1 MARFCTECG
10 TAIPE
15 GAGFCIE
22 CGAKAPEAETNPAQ
36 PAVPA
41 SPEPYPAVPQ
51 PQPVPEQN
59 GYEEPQQAAYPPRPS
74 AGPSRPD
81 RSGKPVSTL
90 GFWAL
95 KLLYAI
101 PVVGFFASLVLSIA
115 PENKS
120 LKHHALATL
129 IWRIIILGFLIF
141 GSIRLWNGIEANW
154 DRVSDSFS
162 EIFEGEE
169 INSLDD
175 LLDSLKNGLAGAG
188 S

>member
-1 MARFCTECG
+1 MVCFTGIERRRTSAKGRFILWPDSVPNAGPRSRRALASASNAARKPRRPKRTRPSRLCRR
-10 TAIPE
+10 ARSLIP
-15 GAGFCIE
+15 
-22 CGAKAPEAETNPAQ
+22 
-36 PAVPA
+36 
-41 SPEPYPAVPQ
+41 
-51 PQPVPEQN
+51 
-59 GYEEPQQAAYPPRPS
+59 PS
-74 AGPSRPD
+74 AGPSGPD

-129 IWRIIILGFLIF
+129 IWRIIILGFLVF